1 MNYEIPLPITFG
13 MCGAFAGLIAG
24 GCSQGFPV
32 WVGTATGV
40 SMGCALSVCLLLM
53 PERPVPVQPAP
64 VAVVQR
70 QAEPIVIQNIY
81 ITYAAG
87 EAKDIPVAKIV
98 EK

>member
-1 MNYEIPLPITFG
+1 MNYEIPLPITCG

-40 SMGCALSVCLLLM
+40 SVGCALSICLLLV
-53 PERPVPVQPAP
+53 PEPQVQPAP
-64 VAVVQR
+64 VPVAQR
-70 QAEPIVIQNIY
+70 AAEPIVIQNIY

-87 EAKDIPVAKIV
+87 VAKDIPVAKVV
-98 EK
+98 ENY